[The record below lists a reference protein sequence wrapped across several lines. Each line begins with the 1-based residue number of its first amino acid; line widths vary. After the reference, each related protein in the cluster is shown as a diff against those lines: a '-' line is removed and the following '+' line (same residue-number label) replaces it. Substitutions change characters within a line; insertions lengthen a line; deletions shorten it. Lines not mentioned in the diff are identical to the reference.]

1 MCNIN
6 VAVIAVVINIQDRN
20 FDIFSNLYKYIGIY
34 DVNLYAIAAQR
45 TF

>member
-6 VAVIAVVINIQDRN
+6 VAVIAVFINIQDWN
-20 FDIFSNLYKYIGIY
+20 FDTIHIY